1 MPTAET
7 DDGAP
12 VGLSYAH
19 KEEALLEQAWQA
31 QDRAEYEQD
40 VRGIVGQ
47 TAELRQA
54 LDRVRAQIDPIWE
67 QFATLA
73 LERILSD
80 QLRDFLDEGESE
92 LRCVNLLLVETG
104 CGIDRV
110 RAQVQERRRWL
121 EEKLA
126 ALETLA
132 HRTSTQNH
140 LNMMLA
146 RVEGLET
153 YLLGKPE
160 AHQLASEPHHRHHNT
175 LPSDL
180 TYLRI
185 RLLTT
190 RSAMMASNCAKLLHG
205 LEGGLTALLPDIER
219 LKADLAAQTARVEC
233 MTELSHFWLA
243 YLDLMRGNGEP

>member
-31 QDRAEYEQD
+31 QDRAEYERD
-40 VRGIVGQ
+40 VREVVGQ
-47 TAELRQA
+47 TVELRQA
-54 LDRVRAQIDPIWE
+54 LDRLRAQIDPIWE

-73 LERILSD
+73 LGRILSN
-80 QLRDFLDEGESE
+80 QLGDFLDEVEIE
-92 LRCVNLLLVETG
+92 LRRVNLLLVEAG

-110 RAQVQERRRWL
+110 RARVQERRRWL
-121 EEKLA
+121 EEKFA
-126 ALETLA
+126 TLEALA

-140 LNMMLA
+140 LAMMLA

-160 AHQLASEPHHRHHNT
+160 AQQQASEQHLRHHNT

-180 TYLRI
+180 AYLRI
-185 RLLTT
+185 RLMTT

-205 LEGGLTALLPDIER
+205 LDGGLTALLPDIER
-219 LKADLAAQTARVEC
+219 LKADLAAQTTRVEC

-243 YLDLMRGNGEP
+243 YLDLMENSGS